1 MLSDYAGRKPVLGI
15 ADAVFIGGAIAQAV
29 CHTVPAMI
37 GGRFLIGIAVGL
49 AACIAPL
56 YIQELSPTRLRGRM
70 VTLNVVAITGGQVV
84 AYGIGA
90 AFENTRGGWRW
101 MVGLGCLP
109 AGLQLA
115 VLFFLPESPR
125 IMIKTGDQNAALR
138 IMQKI
143 YAYATPEQIELKVK
157 ALTAAVQEAVDITNT
172 TTFAQ
177 RLYSIVFISSNRR
190 ALSACPHLFCFN
202 TSNPVS
208 QSLDAVFKHFN
219 SSVAST
225 R

>member
-1 MLSDYAGRKPVLGI
+1 MQELITSATTLGALFGGLVGGILSDYAGRKPVLGI
-15 ADAVFIGGAIAQAV
+15 ADVVFIGGAIGQAV
-29 CHTVPAMI
+29 CHTVAAMI

-90 AFENTRGGWRW
+90 AFEKSHGGWRW
-101 MVGLGCLP
+101 MVGLGCVP
-109 AGLQLA
+109 AGLQL
-115 VLFFLPESPR
+115 LFLFLLPESPR
-125 IMIKTGDQNAALR
+125 IMVRTGNQEAAKR

-143 YAYATPEQIELKVK
+143 YAFATPEQIELKVK
-157 ALTAAVQEAVDITNT
+157 VLTMAVQEAIEITNS

-177 RLYSIVFISSNRR
+177 RLHSVFFVPVNRR
-190 ALSACPHLFCFN
+190 ALSAYYIRHL
-202 TSNPVS
+202 V
-208 QSLDAVFKHFN
+208 LH
-219 SSVAST
+219 
-225 R
+225 